1 MAAARRRP
9 YSSSPPPAHGGAG
22 EQGRRRRLDLAGGA
36 WIRASRP
43 PPRHDAA
50 CRGAPRPRGRTPRAA
65 AARPRAS
72 AARWSPW
79 PREEG
84 REAPLRGGTP
94 RGRGARAARTAAAAA
109 IGRAGAGFG
118 RCCRGGAVAVARRLG
133 CSAGA
138 APARRGR
145 ARLLRREDDGGRPE
159 LEPRGALH
167 GHAGACPG
175 PRPVRSWTSQP
186 PALGARRAGRLEP
199 PARRAAMGGG
209 GGPSPWLTSEEAWP
223 DTPWAAPPPW
233 IRLRAAREG
242 GRLAAAD
249 RERETE
255 SRGGGETDEGK
266 EKKGRIKD
274 IKKRKGKENEML
286 GGDD

>member
-22 EQGRRRRLDLAGGA
+22 EQGRRRRLDPAGGA
-36 WIRASRP
+36 WIRAGHP
-43 PPRHDAA
+43 PPHHDAA
-50 CRGAPRPRGRTPRAA
+50 CRGAPRPRRRTPRAA
-65 AARPRAS
+65 AARPRAG

-84 REAPLRGGTP
+84 RQAPWRGGTP
-94 RGRGARAARTAAAAA
+94 RGRGAGAARTTAAAA

-133 CSAGA
+133 RSAGA

-145 ARLLRREDDGGRPE
+145 PARSGARTTVGGRSSSRAGP
-159 LEPRGALH
+159 LH

-175 PRPVRSWTSQP
+175 PRPVRSWTSPP
-186 PALGARRAGRLEP
+186 PASGARRAGRREP

-209 GGPSPWLTSEEAWP
+209 GGPSPRLTSEEAWP

-242 GRLAAAD
+242 ERLAAAG
-249 RERETE
+249 RQRAGE
-255 SRGGGETDEGK
+255 GGETDEGK
-266 EKKGRIKD
+266 
-274 IKKRKGKENEML
+274 
-286 GGDD
+286 